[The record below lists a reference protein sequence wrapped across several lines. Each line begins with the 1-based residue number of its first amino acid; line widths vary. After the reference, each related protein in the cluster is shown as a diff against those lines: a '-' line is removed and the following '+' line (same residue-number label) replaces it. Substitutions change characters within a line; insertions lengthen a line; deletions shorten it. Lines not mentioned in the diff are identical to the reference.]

1 MEQTVTCP
9 NCGYT
14 FRIAKETFD
23 KYREGISLNKKH
35 EVTDGDAILLD
46 CAGCNRVIKISIRTW
61 NVVGE
66 GPAEHTRGYEWVGGA
81 DRPRLAGD
89 EYAIAEGATA
99 PERSDPSSVL
109 IRLTEY
115 GRVEKPLPD
124 AGLGVMLGIL
134 LLCALPLAL
143 LLAEP
148 AVAAMAAA
156 RGYTVAVV
164 PEEQPPEPAPV
175 PETEPAAPAAAAEQR
190 PAGKPA
196 AEPDEPRLLTP
207 VKEPTLLRDSRFER
221 VLRKYN
227 KQIKDVEKQ
236 ADPAPTAK

>member
-23 KYREGISLNKKH
+23 KYREGISLKKH
-35 EVTDGDAILLD
+35 EMTDGDAVLLD

-81 DRPRLAGD
+81 DRPRLAVD
-89 EYAIAEGATA
+89 EYAIAEGAAA
-99 PERSDPSSVL
+99 PERSDPSSVF

-164 PEEQPPEPAPV
+164 PEERPPEPEPESVV
-175 PETEPAAPAAAAEQR
+175 PAAAEQG
-190 PAGKPA
+190 PAEKPA

-227 KQIKDVEKQ
+227 KQIEDVEKQ